1 MIFSGWRFNPK
12 HPSKDGVLDY
22 YGDSL
27 RFQNGFGAWMTM
39 IYVCTVDT
47 KNNRVVNLKL
57 APGHIAD

>member
-1 MIFSGWRFNPK
+1 M
-12 HPSKDGVLDY
+12 DY